1 MAKCEIYED
10 QSGEWRWRNLT
21 SKGDIVKCSSMGF
34 KTREEAEENG
44 RKEGT
49 CNSYKVV

>member
-10 QSGEWRWRNLT
+10 QRGEWRWRNVS
-21 SKGDIVKCSSMGF
+21 SKGDIVACAKQGF

-44 RKEGT
+44 KEEAA